1 MDDFKKLLDTQMQKA
16 QAASITAGKA
26 TEPPPATAVGADE
39 RNAAKNRPIS
49 RSATDAPARKGKK
62 LVRTE
67 QTIPTDKTPVAVS
80 PNSKASANLNRVTVN
95 LFDADRRALAVIKE
109 LLGTAGHDF
118 TNRSD
123 SIKVALRIAAK
134 AKRDELAQI
143 YEQVKAEDRRFRSA
157 G

>member
-16 QAASITAGKA
+16 QAASVTTGKA
-26 TEPPPATAVGADE
+26 TESPATAVAVGG
-39 RNAAKNRPIS
+39 RNVAKNRPIS
-49 RSATDAPARKGKK
+49 RSADASARKAKRP
-62 LVRTE
+62 VQTE
-67 QTIPTDKTPVAVS
+67 QTIPPERVPVAAS
-80 PNSKASANLNRVTVN
+80 SKTNANLNRVTVN

-109 LLGTAGHDF
+109 LLGNAGHDF

-157 G
+157 D

>member
-1 MDDFKKLLDTQMQKA
+1 MPAA
-16 QAASITAGKA
+16 QPTPAARMPEAAS
-26 TEPPPATAVGADE
+26 
-39 RNAAKNRPIS
+39 S
-49 RSATDAPARKGKK
+49 
-62 LVRTE
+62 
-67 QTIPTDKTPVAVS
+67 KT
-80 PNSKASANLNRVTVN
+80 NANLNRVTVN

-134 AKRDELAQI
+134 AKREELARI

-157 G
+157 E

>member
-26 TEPPPATAVGADE
+26 TEPPPATDVAADE
-39 RNAAKNRPIS
+39 RSVAKNRPIS
-49 RSATDAPARKGKK
+49 RSADAPARKGKK
-62 LVRTE
+62 PVRTE
-67 QTIPTDKTPVAVS
+67 QTSPPDRMPVAAS

-157 G
+157 E